1 MEASFLYALVLIFGV
16 SALTIFVLHRVK
28 VPPLVGFIVAGVIIG
43 PNGLGLIED
52 TEAIEVLAEIGVILL
67 LFTIGIE
74 FSLQNL
80 LKMRRTVL
88 LGGGGQVFITIGA
101 TMAVSYFL
109 TGDLNASIFFGFLAS
124 LSSTAIVLKTLTE
137 RGEMDTPHGR
147 MMLGVLIFQD
157 LCVVPL
163 MLFIPALS
171 GGGIDF
177 PFIGSTLLKALGIIL
192 TVLLSA
198 RWVVP
203 VIMYRIV
210 RTKSRELFL
219 ITIIFICL
227 GTALLTARFGLSLAL
242 GAFIAGLVISESE
255 YAYEAT
261 AEILPFKEGFMGL
274 FFISIGM
281 LVNISSIAEHWF
293 LVLGAVGFI
302 LLVKVLTS
310 FVPLLLASSSG
321 RASLHAGIGL
331 AQIGEFSFI
340 LAAAGKAAGLM
351 TESTFQLFLSA
362 SVATMVLTPFL
373 LRAAHPASVWLISR
387 KPFRRLRGEEGE
399 ETFSEKISGHAIVV
413 GFGLNGRNL
422 AHTLRKSKVNYVV
435 LEMNNDTVI
444 REKKQGEPIYFGD
457 ATSVEILRKMGVR
470 RARVLVVVISD
481 AASARKIVSIARRE
495 HPSLH
500 IIVRTRYLV
509 EVEDLIALG
518 ANEVIPEEFETSV
531 EIFSRVLRHYNVP
544 RNVINDVIEEI
555 RKNAYEALRTHEV
568 RTKPFIERH
577 EMISNIE
584 TEAYLVKEDS
594 NLPGH
599 TLRELNIRART
610 GATVIAVQREEEI
623 HENPHATFTFQKN
636 DILLLVGKKEEI
648 ERSIAYI
655 ESEEYLT
662 EKY

>member
-1 MEASFLYALVLIFGV
+1 
-16 SALTIFVLHRVK
+16 
-28 VPPLVGFIVAGVIIG
+28 
-43 PNGLGLIED
+43 
-52 TEAIEVLAEIGVILL
+52 
-67 LFTIGIE
+67 
-74 FSLQNL
+74 
-80 LKMRRTVL
+80 
-88 LGGGGQVFITIGA
+88 
-101 TMAVSYFL
+101 
-109 TGDLNASIFFGFLAS
+109 
-124 LSSTAIVLKTLTE
+124 
-137 RGEMDTPHGR
+137 
-147 MMLGVLIFQD
+147 
-157 LCVVPL
+157 
-163 MLFIPALS
+163 
-171 GGGIDF
+171 
-177 PFIGSTLLKALGIIL
+177 
-192 TVLLSA
+192 
-198 RWVVP
+198 
-203 VIMYRIV
+203 
-210 RTKSRELFL
+210 
-219 ITIIFICL
+219 
-227 GTALLTARFGLSLAL
+227 
-242 GAFIAGLVISESE
+242 
-255 YAYEAT
+255 
-261 AEILPFKEGFMGL
+261 
-274 FFISIGM
+274 
-281 LVNISSIAEHWF
+281 
-293 LVLGAVGFI
+293 
-302 LLVKVLTS
+302 
-310 FVPLLLASSSG
+310 
-321 RASLHAGIGL
+321 
-331 AQIGEFSFI
+331 
-340 LAAAGKAAGLM
+340 
-351 TESTFQLFLSA
+351 
-362 SVATMVLTPFL
+362 
-373 LRAAHPASVWLISR
+373 
-387 KPFRRLRGEEGE
+387 
-399 ETFSEKISGHAIVV
+399 
-413 GFGLNGRNL
+413 
-422 AHTLRKSKVNYVV
+422 
-435 LEMNNDTVI
+435 MNNDTVI